1 MNITFRIA
9 GICGAAFGLS
19 ATALAAI
26 GSHALAPSLDAQ
38 DLRRYGLAVGMMF
51 MHALALVAIGALART
66 AIAGLLLTLSSIA
79 MVIGVLAFS
88 GSLLARVL
96 FDSSSMLAPAGGI
109 ALMIGWLLLAI
120 WFFGAQHSSR

>member
-1 MNITFRIA
+1 
-9 GICGAAFGLS
+9 
-19 ATALAAI
+19 
-26 GSHALAPSLDAQ
+26 
-38 DLRRYGLAVGMMF
+38 
-51 MHALALVAIGALART
+51 
-66 AIAGLLLTLSSIA
+66 